1 MNIYDLKPLKEEIR
15 GTLIWVEYPN
25 GEIKKLAAESFNIE
39 DGTLF
44 LIVKENSN
52 VPFNPL
58 KLGSLFDYLN
68 NERKF
73 DCWDGYKN
81 DALFE
86 GPNTLYDC
94 DIKVYDANSD
104 QVFELE
110 EFNIKNGAII
120 FKAVPPCK
128 EVDTQMSPKRLKTDT
143 ALGSLVAESYNDGYA
158 KGIKISLNGD
168 IVALVDVTQDEEI
181 RLIGYKEDCDE
192 PSLFY
197 SLNR

>member
-1 MNIYDLKPLKEEIR
+1 MNIHDLKLLKEEIR
-15 GTLIWVEYPN
+15 GALIWVEYPN
-25 GEIKKLAAESFNIE
+25 GEMNNLAESFNIE

-44 LIVKENSN
+44 LTVEENSN

-58 KLGSLFDYLN
+58 KLGSLLDYLN
-68 NERKF
+68 HERKF

-94 DIKVYDANSD
+94 DIKVYKANTD
-104 QVFELE
+104 QVFELAE
-110 EFNIKNGAII
+110 YAIQGGDVI
-120 FKAVPPCK
+120 FKAVSLCE

-143 ALGSLVAESYNDGYA
+143 ALGPLVAKSYNDVYA

-168 IVALVDVTQDEEI
+168 IVALVDVTEDEEI
-181 RLIGYKEDCDE
+181 RLIGYKGDCDE

>member
-1 MNIYDLKPLKEEIR
+1 MNIYDLKPLREEIR
-15 GTLIWVEYPN
+15 ETLIWVEYPN
-25 GEIKKLAAESFNIE
+25 GEIKKLAAKSFNIE

-44 LIVKENSN
+44 LKTEENAFL
-52 VPFNPL
+52 FNPF
-58 KLGSLFDYLN
+58 KLGSLFDYLDH
-68 NERKF
+68 ERKY

-94 DIKVYDANSD
+94 DIKVYDANLN

-110 EFNIKNGAII
+110 EFNIKNGSII

-128 EVDTQMSPKRLKTDT
+128 EVDAQMSPKRLKTDT

-158 KGIKISLNGD
+158 KGIKISLNGN
-168 IVALVDVTQDEEI
+168 IVALVDVTEDEEI